1 MCRQIRPMLACVRL
15 GSLHARE
22 MAKHDPSPIA
32 MYLAM
37 PARDAIFM
45 SIVRTPSVCQY
56 SASTH
61 QVSSLPASLAATTS
75 LHPRPHTHT
84 LRHQT
89 DEAHCPTLN
98 RKHCGPSVCC
108 RTVCYPPYRL
118 PGRQPA
124 NRQTISTISREPQ
137 RHRPILPRVS
147 RLYGCKG
154 H

>member
-1 MCRQIRPMLACVRL
+1 MIPRP
-15 GSLHARE
+15 SLCTSRCPPE
-22 MAKHDPSPIA
+22 
-32 MYLAM
+32 
-37 PARDAIFM
+37 
-45 SIVRTPSVCQY
+45 TPSLFQL

-61 QVSSLPASLAATTS
+61 RAPSLPASLAATTP
-75 LHPRPHTHT
+75 LRPRPHTHT
-84 LRHQT
+84 LRYQT
-89 DEAHCPTLN
+89 DHAHCPTLN

-137 RHRPILPRVS
+137 RQRPILPRVS

-154 H
+154 TDCCLAWPTHAVLRLSRHLPLPTPTLTSIIARER